1 MQVSSSNGAN
11 SIFRSTTDTPSE
23 PHSDLTILRQVISDD
38 CGIDDKRDLQ
48 QRKREILDKLIMQ
61 RPVGAELDLRKAQL
75 NEVDLAMLDFER
87 ARLQEA
93 NLDKARLN
101 GANLQIANL
110 TDATLKYARLDSV
123 NLDYTC
129 LNGAKLNMATLCH
142 ARLYRTKLIKAD
154 LSDANLNDAKLFDV
168 ELNGA
173 NLQNAKLVKADL
185 QQVKLVEANMR
196 QADFSHSNLQSSVF
210 IEADLAE
217 ANLSHTNLSS
227 TNFTNA
233 KLNSANLSNAN
244 FTKAKLNGAD
254 LSKANFKGANLNGAI
269 LTGANLDK
277 AKLSDI
283 ALPVW
288 NIDNLDRYLNYIN
301 NDSSLLTT
309 IDSIDEKYN
318 KIKITLVHQLMNS
331 LDNSAEEVSL
341 LSVVEPLLN
350 TLAKAPYNQDPDI
363 INWLNNNIL
372 PLYLTQY
379 NISMMPILDD
389 PLVATLLTCM
399 YTKPELMFSHNGAF
413 IQLISQIM
421 AGDSSLKEQTKTLYD
436 FYLQDRRIALYTMMP
451 DFGNYAGNSDWSNKD
466 AYNFILLSPQQN
478 SHYAMMMS
486 QNQLQQM
493 VGIQA
498 QKVDINWHNFYL
510 YQGQENIGPA
520 DYQLDDLFQ
529 HHFKLFMPNYRFQ
542 QQRAKF
548 SKLLT
553 TLQLGDLQSTFQTAT
568 KQRTSQIKL
577 IDFYSQNKLAA
588 IFNNK
593 FMPYTEN
600 DAAGYRL
607 TDGYRQQLLQA
618 YNLSNADRSK
628 QAETL
633 LTLAAVF
640 SKYSSSAIFG
650 TGTESPNALRYFAF
664 ALMEQAHQLA
674 PQTFAC
680 EEQYQDWS
688 DRLLGYNNAFSCTAV
703 LSTIMVEHIKNHFPT
718 TLASIMPP
726 AWS

>member
-1 MQVSSSNGAN
+1 MQVSPSNGTN
-11 SIFRSTTDTPSE
+11 FLFYTTNTTMAPL
-23 PHSDLTILRQVISDD
+23 SDLAILRQPILND
-38 CGIDDKRDLQ
+38 CSVDERTDLQ
-48 QRKREILDKLIMQ
+48 QRKREILDKLINQ
-61 RPVGAELDLRKAQL
+61 RPVDADLDLSKTELNGLDLSDINLSKANLELANLKNAKL
-75 NEVDLAMLDFER
+75 NRATLSSACLKYTDLNHADLR
-87 ARLQEA
+87 NSCLQQAHLRGAILSNANLSEA
-93 NLDKARLN
+93 NIDGADLSHAILECATLQGLNLSNINFAFTMLSGADLSGCNLQSQDLTDTFLIKANLN
-101 GANLQIANL
+101 GANLSKVNL
-110 TDATLKYARLDSV
+110 TRAI
-123 NLDYTC
+123 
-129 LNGAKLNMATLCH
+129 LN
-142 ARLYRTKLIKAD
+142 
-154 LSDANLNDAKLFDV
+154 
-168 ELNGA
+168 E
-173 NLQNAKLVKADL
+173 
-185 QQVKLVEANMR
+185 
-196 QADFSHSNLQSSVF
+196 
-210 IEADLAE
+210 
-217 ANLSHTNLSS
+217 
-227 TNFTNA
+227 
-233 KLNSANLSNAN
+233 ANLSNADFSDADFN
-244 FTKAKLNGAD
+244 GADLNGAD
-254 LSKANFKGANLNGAI
+254 

-399 YTKPELMFSHNGAF
+399 YSKPELMFSHNGAF